1 MARVA
6 FLQDVMVEYM
16 GFMCM
21 SAVLKEAGHEV
32 EVFFDSRSN
41 TKRFVKEVLNFKPDV
56 IGFSLLSPSVPWA
69 LQLAPHLKEHTDALI
84 VAGNVHVMTCPDEII
99 GSSGIDAVCTGE
111 GEFAL
116 KELCAAIDA
125 GQPYKHIRGFWFK
138 DGEEVIKNEPQPD
151 LVDMDAAPYIDRGM
165 YNKYYFFRHSP
176 YLRVMIGRGCPFRCT
191 FCANPV
197 MTDHYGGGKK
207 YIRKRTPESAIQEIE
222 HLIRTHPRK
231 VKHIQFIDEVFWV
244 KNDWLREFLLLFKER
259 IGLTFTANFRFG
271 GISEEEIK
279 LLAWAGANAIYV
291 ATETADEDQRRNL
304 MNKPVKNEQIFQVAE
319 WMHKYGI
326 KFGVSSFFG
335 LPGDTVQDH
344 VDRIAFYRRINARY
358 LWTTFFQPYP
368 GVALTNHP
376 EIQKYMPKNKDFT
389 VTLHH
394 DMYLDLPD
402 RERLVNLNK
411 VYHLMVAHPML
422 EKPLLWL
429 TKLNIPFLHDF
440 LFVTHFAPAAFW
452 WEHISF
458 QQWLVHFRIMAI
470 NPVLR
475 KKQPLQSTGRPFIP
489 KNRPPGHQ
497 PSNA

>member
-32 EVFFDSRSN
+32 EIFFDSRSN
-41 TKRFVKEVLNFKPDV
+41 TKRFVKEVVDFKPDV

-69 LQLAPHLKEHTDALI
+69 LQLAPRLKEHTDALI
-84 VAGNVHVMTCPDEII
+84 LAGNVHVMTCPDQII
-99 GSSGIDAVCTGE
+99 ESDGMDAICNGE
-111 GEFAL
+111 GEFCMR
-116 KELCAAIDA
+116 ELCAAIDA
-125 GQPYKHIRGFWFK
+125 KQPYQDIPGFWFK
-138 DGEEVIKNEPQPD
+138 TNDGIKKNPAQPE
-151 LVDMDAAPYIDRGM
+151 LIDMDEMPYIDRDM

-176 YLRVMIGRGCPFRCT
+176 YLRVMVGRGCPFRCT

-207 YIRKRTPESAIQEIE
+207 YIRKRTPESAILEIE
-222 HLIRTHPRK
+222 HLIKTHPRK
-231 VKHIQFIDEVFWV
+231 VRHIQFIDEVFWV
-244 KNDWLREFLLLFKER
+244 KNDWLREFLVLFKER

-279 LLAWAGANAIYV
+279 MLAWAGANAIYV

-344 VDRIAFYRRINARY
+344 MDRVGFYRRINARY

-368 GVALTNHP
+368 GVALTEHP
-376 EIQKYMPKNKDFT
+376 EIQKYMPKNKEFT

-411 VYHLMVAHPML
+411 VYHLIVAHPVL

-429 TKLNIPFLHDF
+429 TKFNIPFLHDF

-452 WEHISF
+452 WERISLA
-458 QQWLVHFRIMAI
+458 QWLVHFRIMAI

-475 KKQPLQSTGRPFIP
+475 KKQPLQNSGRPFIP
-489 KNRPPGHQ
+489 KNRPPGSQ
-497 PSNA
+497 PSSA